1 MTNAKVT
8 RIPTARNPDENY
20 IDDPKIVKI
29 AMLYL
34 ILTDKNTDLETKHL
48 CVMAALRMKYIT
60 EEEANQL
67 LLYRVEL
74 EEYRKHEDED
84 LSS

>member
-8 RIPTARNPDENY
+8 GIPTANKPDENY
-20 IDDPKIVKI
+20 VDDPKIVKI
-29 AMLYL
+29 AMLSL
-34 ILTDKNTDLETKHL
+34 FLTDKNTDFEIKRLS
-48 CVMAALRMKYIT
+48 VMAALRMNYIT

-74 EEYRKHEDED
+74 EDYRKHEDED

>member
-1 MTNAKVT
+1 MTNAKIT
-8 RIPTARNPDENY
+8 EIPTANKPDENY
-20 IDDPKIVKI
+20 VDDPKIVKI
-29 AMLYL
+29 AMLSL
-34 ILTDKNTDLETKHL
+34 ILTDKNTDFEIKRLS
-48 CVMAALRMKYIT
+48 VMAALRMNYIT

-74 EEYRKHEDED
+74 EDYRKHEDED

>member
-1 MTNAKVT
+1 MTNAKIT
-8 RIPTARNPDENY
+8 EIPTANKPDENY
-20 IDDPKIVKI
+20 VDDPKIVKI
-29 AMLYL
+29 ATLAL
-34 ILTDKNTDLETKHL
+34 ILTDKNTDYEIKRLS
-48 CVMAALRMKYIT
+48 VMAALRMKYIT

-74 EEYRKHEDED
+74 EDYRKHEDED

>member
-8 RIPTARNPDENY
+8 RIPTARKPDENY

-29 AMLYL
+29 AMLSL
-34 ILTDKNTDLETKHL
+34 ILTDKNTDYEIKRLS
-48 CVMAALRMKYIT
+48 VMAALRMNYIS

-67 LLYRVEL
+67 LLYRAQL
-74 EEYRKHEDED
+74 EEYRKNEDEN
-84 LSS
+84 LTS

>member
-8 RIPTARNPDENY
+8 GIPTANKPDENCV
-20 IDDPKIVKI
+20 DDPKIVKI
-29 AMLYL
+29 AMLSL
-34 ILTDKNTDLETKHL
+34 ILTDKNTDFEIKRLS
-48 CVMAALRMKYIT
+48 VMAALRMNYIT

-74 EEYRKHEDED
+74 EDYRKQEDMT
-84 LSS
+84 S